1 MDPASFSSLVHA
13 LIPIVAVL
21 AVFGLPAGII
31 FIIKNHTLRM
41 KELELESQR
50 MPQSTDQRLLAIEER
65 LAHIEGA
72 LTGQAALPATTQDRA
87 SLLEGP
93 PDAARLRTR

>member
-1 MDPASFSSLVHA
+1 MDPASFGILLHS

-21 AVFGLPAGII
+21 AVFGLPVGII
-31 FIIKNHTLRM
+31 FITKNHQLRM
-41 KELELESQR
+41 KELELEQQR

-72 LTGQAALPATTQDRA
+72 LTGQAPLPPVQQRA
-87 SLLEGP
+87 EMLEGP
-93 PDAARLRTR
+93 PDSARLRTR